1 MPPALRRHEDHD
13 KRNLFQQSMGQI
25 HSNMKKISLIAGI
38 MGLTGVTLGAFG
50 AHALKD
56 HLLNSGYTSTWETA
70 VLYHLLHAVALF
82 AATRTAVEGWHQKGW
97 LTGCWTLGVVL
108 FSGSLYLLAL
118 GGPRWL
124 GPITPVGGLFLIA
137 GWALVIREGLRKHAV
152 S

>member
-1 MPPALRRHEDHD
+1 
-13 KRNLFQQSMGQI
+13 MGHIQRD
-25 HSNMKKISLIAGI
+25 MKKITLIAGI
-38 MGLTGVTLGAFG
+38 LGLTGVALGAFG

-56 HLLNSGYTSTWETA
+56 HLAGMGYTSTWEKA

-82 AATRTAVEGWHQKGW
+82 ALIRSPVESWHQNSR
-97 LTGCWTLGVVL
+97 LAGCWGLGVVL
-108 FSGSLYLLAL
+108 FSGSLYAIAL

-137 GWALVIREGLRKHAV
+137 GWALVISDALRKKVA